1 MLIIIIIIIF
11 SVLVSN
17 ETVYKNTKLDVKKH
31 VALSLSL
38 SLSINNDNNNNKS
51 IKGNPV
57 FISYG
62 SCENPVVMG
71 LVPAKCHF
79 NGIGTH
85 SPCQISAF
93 MG

>member
-17 ETVYKNTKLDVKKH
+17 ETVYKNTKLDAKKH
-31 VALSLSL
+31 VAHSL

-79 NGIGTH
+79 NAIGTH